1 MESLFDSSVIV
12 VTLISISASVF
23 FCGTILSNTLQTIEL
38 NRKIS
43 DLVFDKS
50 KLRYTD
56 GDNT

>member
-1 MESLFDSSVIV
+1 MESLFDNSVIV
-12 VTLISISASVF
+12 VTLISISASLLL
-23 FCGTILSNTLQTIEL
+23 CGTILSNTLQTIEV

-43 DLVFDKS
+43 NLVFDKS

>member
-12 VTLISISASVF
+12 VTLISISASLF
-23 FCGTILSNTLQTIEL
+23 LCGTILSNKLQTIEL